1 MDRVERPGDA
11 APGHDAEPAPPAGAG
26 TPGRVALAV
35 GAYVGARLVLL
46 AVLAGV
52 LVLVGLPAVVALLVG
67 VVIALP
73 LSLVLFRGLRT
84 RLAVEVDA
92 ATAERR
98 ERRQRL
104 RAELR
109 GDA

>member
-1 MDRVERPGDA
+1 MDDVEPST
-11 APGHDAEPAPPAGAG
+11 APPREAGAG
-26 TPGRVALAV
+26 SPGRVALAIA
-35 GAYVGARLVLL
+35 AYVGARLVLL
-46 AVLAGV
+46 ALLAGI
-52 LVLVGLPAVVALLVG
+52 LVLVGLPTAIALLIG
-67 VVIALP
+67 IVIALP

-84 RLAVEVDA
+84 RLALEIDA